1 MTPMLK
7 QWMQGIKTS
16 RAENKRNRDK
26 ARQKRKAPDKPKT
39 TSKGKEDR
47 KLKETLLF
55 PKGIDNTTNDETLR
69 NLRMQICL
77 T

>member
-1 MTPMLK
+1 M
-7 QWMQGIKTS
+7 
-16 RAENKRNRDK
+16 DK